1 MGDQNLE
8 KSLFASAMSRSSIS
22 AYIFTAAF
30 SGITPRAMSAWRK
43 ACCCLFRAVSMF
55 VIAQN
60 WAPFFSR
67 VSWWSGGDR
76 WGYRRAVWFARV
88 SPARVGR
95 VAEACALGRDAPSA
109 RCE

>member
-22 AYIFTAAF
+22 AYIFTAVF

-55 VIAQN
+55 VISQN
-60 WAPFFSR
+60 WAPFFVRLVVVGWSPVG
-67 VSWWSGGDR
+67 VSAGGLVRARESGTGR
-76 WGYRRAVWFARV
+76 TRRGGL
-88 SPARVGR
+88 RVGSR
-95 VAEACALGRDAPSA
+95 RPERAL
-109 RCE
+109 